1 MRAHVAK
8 SYMQTRQNTTE
19 IERWGLSL
27 EAIMGLKS
35 RLSEYYDRYRPDLVT
50 QTKDTSDYGYH
61 YLSSLMRM
69 ETKRTMANI
78 ARTSGVPIQNMQQF
92 ISDSPWSGPRVI
104 ESVCYEV
111 SLRPEFSAGSVLI
124 IDESADAKSGSTS
137 AGAGRQYNGRLGKV
151 DMCQVGVFLSVANNG
166 HQTWIN
172 GELYLP
178 EAWFTQQNA
187 AKRKRIG
194 IPKERVFATKLE
206 LALKMVEQ
214 VQCTGVPFDAVDCD
228 SLYGR
233 KGWFRD
239 QLGQLKT
246 EYYADIPENT
256 RVYLEKPLVYSPL
269 TKRGK
274 PAKQP
279 EISGIFALAKELV
292 DHSRTEW
299 QTFVLRPCERGM
311 LEADFARRRV
321 WTVDPD
327 GIMRKEWLLMRKNGT
342 EISYSLSNAAEDT
355 SLLTMAQRKSQRY
368 FIERSNQDAKSELGW
383 DEFQAIKYRAWEH
396 HLAFTILASWFVT
409 ETQLDWARDHPRDP
423 FLLEQYEIDA
433 LPNLS
438 LANVRTLLRAVMP
451 LPQLSAAQAAALVVE
466 HLDNRTRSR
475 KSRLHKLSGP

>member
-1 MRAHVAK
+1 MREHVAK
-8 SYMQTRQNTTE
+8 SHMQTRQNTTR

-35 RLSEYYDRYRPDLVT
+35 RLSEYYDRYRPYLVT
-50 QTKDTSDYGYH
+50 RTNDTSDYGFH

-92 ISDSPWSGPRVI
+92 ISDSPWSGARVI
-104 ESVCYEV
+104 ESICYEV

-124 IDESADAKSGSTS
+124 IDESANAKSGNTS

-151 DMCQVGVFLSVANNG
+151 DMCQVGVFLSLANDG
-166 HQTWIN
+166 YQTWIN

-178 EAWFTQQNA
+178 EAWFTPQNA
-187 AKRKRIG
+187 AKHKRIG

-239 QLGQLKT
+239 QLGQLNT

-256 RVYLEKPLVYSPL
+256 RVYLEKPLVYFPR
-269 TKRGK
+269 TKQRK

-279 EISGIFALAKELV
+279 EISGIFALTKQLV

-311 LEADFARRRV
+311 LEADFARHRV

-327 GIMRKEWLLMRKNGT
+327 GTMRKEWLLMRKNGT

-423 FLLEQYEIDA
+423 FLLEQYDIDA